1 MQGTSE
7 RCDCSGS
14 GLFDLIH
21 CNGTGMLFAPLAG
34 AVETTWSDAR
44 EQCQLRDA
52 NSSPK
57 KIRRVL
63 TGLKAQ
69 LSSM

>member
-21 CNGTGMLFAPLAG
+21 CNGTGILFAPLAG
-34 AVETTWSDAR
+34 AVETT
-44 EQCQLRDA
+44 
-52 NSSPK
+52 
-57 KIRRVL
+57 
-63 TGLKAQ
+63 
-69 LSSM
+69 